1 MQVGGTLLTGLSN
14 LYGAYE
20 QFKSGLQSSNNM
32 FMVAGDLAEDAEA
45 ELYHGADRARAIAGR
60 GDFAKAK
67 LKAGMSGRG
76 IGGGASTEALQQQLQ
91 DAIDTKVTSA
101 HYMSSMMSK
110 AKRRGSERYVQS
122 GKQAYSSAKNQMTGS
137 LITTTAN
144 FGAGMAKAMAP
155 V

>member
-1 MQVGGTLLTGLSN
+1 
-14 LYGAYE
+14 
-20 QFKSGLQSSNNM
+20 
-32 FMVAGDLAEDAEA
+32 
-45 ELYHGADRARAIAGR
+45 
-60 GDFAKAK
+60 
-67 LKAGMSGRG
+67 MSGRG
-76 IGGGASTEALQQQLQ
+76 IGGGASAEALQQQLQ
-91 DAIDTKVTSA
+91 DAIDTQVTSA